1 MGSNHQGRLWEGG
14 GTLAGPQSWGWEDI
28 SVCENG
34 AEHGCSWYRKKE
46 ASSLECTFFGA
57 NNIYVSLIMYKN
69 ES

>member
-34 AEHGCSWYRKKE
+34 AEHGLFLVQEEGGQLSGMHILWGK
-46 ASSLECTFFGA
+46 
-57 NNIYVSLIMYKN
+57 
-69 ES
+69 